1 MLMGYSMSGK
11 RISKRRLKR
20 IAKGAALAPLL
31 AISPTAR
38 LIMAAK
44 RLKKRRAKRK
54 AAKSTAAMANVSP
67 RLSYD
72 DKENVQTVFEDTSNQ
87 QEQSSFP
94 EDEDEDENQDE
105 GQDENEDE

>member
-1 MLMGYSMSGK
+1 MLMGLSGK
-11 RISKRRLKR
+11 RSNKRKLKR
-20 IAKGAALAPLL
+20 LAKGMALAPLL

-67 RLSYD
+67 RLSFE

-94 EDEDEDENQDE
+94 EDNEEEQDE
-105 GQDENEDE
+105 QEQESEED